1 MSATCV
7 FCAIVA
13 GNAPATVV
21 NEWDDAIAIVPLG
34 PVVEGHVLVIPKAHV
49 KDLADDPQVTAATMF
64 RASTFAAQLASA
76 NIITSMGRAATQSV
90 FHLHIHV
97 VPRAEDDQLM
107 VPWGTVFGDDPQAPH
122 WCRVATAA
130 RRDAW
135 DEGWGVGVAD
145 APNRGRSCT
154 INPYRAEGDE

>member
-1 MSATCV
+1 MSDHKKNCV
-7 FCAIVA
+7 FCDIVA
-13 GNAPATVV
+13 GDAPATVV
-21 NEWDDAIAIVPLG
+21 AEWEDALAIVPLG

-49 KDLADDPQVTAATMF
+49 KDLADDPQATAATML
-64 RASTFAAQLASA
+64 RASSYAARHDSA

-122 WCRVATAA
+122 WCRVAAA
-130 RRDAW
+130 ERAR
-135 DEGWGVGVAD
+135 AD
-145 APNRGRSCT
+145 R
-154 INPYRAEGDE
+154 IQVNPQ